1 MRNGKRLAISSTPS
15 PCHWSTKNEK
25 GNGIIPEERDARSI
39 GCHLYYLIWETPLIN
54 FREDLP
60 NHVLCFIESYQK
72 IDKASPITLKEVEE
86 LEMKKISGPIR
97 LCSKTRIKSNKNQ
110 ERFVIVQKSQEYDK
124 TWNIYRVYYL
134 LQQDDDMVHCVTI
147 RMRENYAKK
156 NPGKI
161 EEIKR
166 ILDSFTI
173 KGERRTL
180 PLSRT
185 SLVSF
190 PIPPC
195 KIRYLH
201 RNASLPHRKFAQ
213 LRDTRPF
220 GCIIYILI

>member
-15 PCHWSTKNEK
+15 PCL
-25 GNGIIPEERDARSI
+25 AI
-39 GCHLYYLIWETPLIN
+39 GAQ
-54 FREDLP
+54 R
-60 NHVLCFIESYQK
+60 
-72 IDKASPITLKEVEE
+72 
-86 LEMKKISGPIR
+86 MKKISGSIR

-156 NPGKI
+156 NPGGI

-173 KGERRTL
+173 KDER
-180 PLSRT
+180 
-185 SLVSF
+185 
-190 PIPPC
+190 
-195 KIRYLH
+195 
-201 RNASLPHRKFAQ
+201 
-213 LRDTRPF
+213 
-220 GCIIYILI
+220 

>member
-1 MRNGKRLAISSTPS
+1 MGMILRIASSRIVGQGDIVGRSGYFSLNLSANSVMRGRL
-15 PCHWSTKNEK
+15 
-25 GNGIIPEERDARSI
+25 DAR
-39 GCHLYYLIWETPLIN
+39 
-54 FREDLP
+54 R
-60 NHVLCFIESYQK
+60 
-72 IDKASPITLKEVEE
+72 TLKSLVADLRVEE

-173 KGERRTL
+173 KGER
-180 PLSRT
+180 
-185 SLVSF
+185 
-190 PIPPC
+190 
-195 KIRYLH
+195 
-201 RNASLPHRKFAQ
+201 
-213 LRDTRPF
+213 
-220 GCIIYILI
+220 

>member
-1 MRNGKRLAISSTPS
+1 MNKQSAIFYSLLFLLCCSFTKQHNEEWKEIS
-15 PCHWSTKNEK
+15 NKFYSITLPCHWSTKNEK
-25 GNGIIPEERDARSI
+25 D
-39 GCHLYYLIWETPLIN
+39 
-54 FREDLP
+54 FR
-60 NHVLCFIESYQK
+60 FY
-72 IDKASPITLKEVEE
+72 
-86 LEMKKISGPIR
+86 R

-173 KGERRTL
+173 KGER
-180 PLSRT
+180 
-185 SLVSF
+185 
-190 PIPPC
+190 
-195 KIRYLH
+195 
-201 RNASLPHRKFAQ
+201 
-213 LRDTRPF
+213 
-220 GCIIYILI
+220 

>member
-1 MRNGKRLAISSTPS
+1 MNKQSAIFYSLLFLLCCSFTKQHNEEWKEISSKFYSITL

-72 IDKASPITLKEVEE
+72 TDKASPITLKEVEE

-97 LCSKTRIKSNKNQ
+97 LCSKTKIKSDKNQ
-110 ERFVIVQKSQEYDK
+110 ERFVIVQESQEYDK
-124 TWNIYRVYYL
+124 TWNTYRVYYL
-134 LQQDDDMVHCVTI
+134 LQQDDDIVHCVTI
-147 RMRENYAKK
+147 RLRENYAKK
-156 NPGKI
+156 NPVKI

-173 KGERRTL
+173 KTKQ
-180 PLSRT
+180 
-185 SLVSF
+185 
-190 PIPPC
+190 I
-195 KIRYLH
+195 
-201 RNASLPHRKFAQ
+201 
-213 LRDTRPF
+213 
-220 GCIIYILI
+220 